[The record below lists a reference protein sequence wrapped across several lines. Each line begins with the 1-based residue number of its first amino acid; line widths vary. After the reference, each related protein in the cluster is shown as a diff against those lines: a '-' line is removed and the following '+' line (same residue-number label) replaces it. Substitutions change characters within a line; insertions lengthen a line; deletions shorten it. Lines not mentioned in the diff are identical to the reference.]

1 MKLLVL
7 SLSVPVLALAIV
19 ASSMQAPSGGQ
30 QKPADKKPAAE
41 PSPQEMM
48 AAMMKAGT
56 PGAEHKALE
65 PFVGTWS
72 AKVTMWM
79 DPSQPAQESSGTMV
93 NSWVYDGRYLEHKF
107 EGDMGGEKF
116 AGTGLWGF
124 DVAAGKYIGF
134 WYDSMSTGLSNS
146 TGTASADGKKFT
158 MTSVM
163 TDPMTGKPATGDEV
177 ITLDG
182 PDKHTME
189 MFEDRGGKKV
199 KTMEIVYTRKK

>member
-1 MKLLVL
+1 MKTQLLP
-7 SLSVPVLALAIV
+7 SLFLALTTFGC
-19 ASSMQAPSGGQ
+19 ASTGGS
-30 QKPADKKPAAE
+30 AGGTA
-41 PSPQEMM
+41 QESTPPKFEEVM
-48 AAMMKAGT
+48 AAMTRAGT
-56 PGAEHKALE
+56 PGPQHKALE
-65 PFVGTWS
+65 PFIGTFD

-79 DPSQPAQESSGTMV
+79 DPGTPPMESTGTMV

-163 TDPMTGKPATGDEV
+163 TDPMTGKPTTGDEV
-177 ITLDG
+177 ITLEG
-182 PDKHTME
+182 TDKHKME
-189 MFEDRGGKKV
+189 MYEDRGGKKV
-199 KTMEIVYTRKK
+199 KTMEIVYTRKQ